1 MMHSACA
8 ECCEAGFSLSRLHVR
23 VICALRSAVC
33 RDWWWSLMSAPHQH
47 FSCTAIQGLGRH
59 WQASMKTIFEMPSQT
74 LHCPMSRTKLRW
86 NSIWPMHLC
95 KLPVFCI
102 AVLTITR
109 GSMLNELCVRSGVS
123 CWHQHAQVCLFD
135 GELHNVVK
143 VLAKIRKRN
152 EFMNHDQLS
161 MLYIHIHMYGNDID
175 TQGRNQI
182 ICVHSTL

>member
-59 WQASMKTIFEMPSQT
+59 WQASMKTIFEMLSLT

-86 NSIWPMHLC
+86 NSIRPMHLC

-102 AVLTITR
+102 AVLTIPR
-109 GSMLNELCVRSGVS
+109 WSLLNELCARSGVLVVLTS
-123 CWHQHAQVCLFD
+123 ACTSMLVWR
-135 GELHNVVK
+135 ELHSVVK
-143 VLAKIRKRN
+143 VLAKIW
-152 EFMNHDQLS
+152 EIMNS
-161 MLYIHIHMYGNDID
+161 AVN
-175 TQGRNQI
+175 
-182 ICVHSTL
+182 VW